1 MGGTDIAV
9 SCCSDDGSAM
19 RRFGATDNSDC
30 RQASTFQDAFA
41 MCDQEGYRLC
51 TLEEMLQRT
60 TKGTGC
66 NHDVRYNWVST
77 PCGAGIGHC
86 QMMISIPCNPLSLEM
101 RLQPQ
106 ERTLPNLVP
115 ILRGAGIAVWSTTV
129 ERVRSS
135 NAGEITNTGSWDM
148 VIKRIEETE
157 QCQWLI

>member
-77 PCGAGIGHC
+77 PCGAGTGHMVAQGDRADGNCKWKSAAADSYC
-86 QMMISIPCNPLSLEM
+86 QSD
-101 RLQPQ
+101 
-106 ERTLPNLVP
+106 
-115 ILRGAGIAVWSTTV
+115 
-129 ERVRSS
+129 SS
-135 NAGEITNTGSWDM
+135 NQAAYREFSGKHVLDIGIRCCWFDCAYVWVENECAIDVHSAS
-148 VIKRIEETE
+148 
-157 QCQWLI
+157 